1 MTHFFSHRIHLYYFL
16 SGYEFLGVLVE
27 NMIGKITPVTSCFYF
42 SKTKASLIKIFPFF
56 PLSLPFLLDLATHIQ
71 EREGDGKQNILW
83 GRLKA

>member
-1 MTHFFSHRIHLYYFL
+1 M
-16 SGYEFLGVLVE
+16 GVLVE

-42 SKTKASLIKIFPFF
+42 SQTKASLIKSFHSSPFPPIF
-56 PLSLPFLLDLATHIQ
+56 LDRATHIQ